1 MYLRN
6 YNFVCFINDPEFI
19 SYKAEEKQKKKNEQQ
34 LVDFTQNST

>member
-19 SYKAEEKQKKKNEQQ
+19 SYKAEEKQKNEQQ
-34 LVDFTQNST
+34 LVDLTQNST

>member
-19 SYKAEEKQKKKNEQQ
+19 SYKARRKRKKEQQ